1 MTITSIILI
10 AILAVLAIIIIILVF
25 RLGKNKEDVIL
36 HQKLDSFSGQL
47 NQLYEKIGS
56 LDRDSTEILNLTKS
70 FNDILKPTKAR
81 GVVGEIIL
89 ENLLKD
95 VLPDD
100 VIISQHR
107 FNNGKTVDF
116 AIKLPA
122 GIVPIDAKFS
132 VDTFQNYLNAPE
144 QEKGRQKKLV
154 IDGIKKRIDE
164 TSEYIF
170 PDEGTTDFSLMYVPS
185 EAVYYFIIT
194 ESSLVDYANKRRV
207 FITGP
212 NTLYAYL
219 KTILV
224 GFQAMKIEKQ
234 AKEIYNNLRRLDNDI
249 TAVLEEYS
257 VLGTHL
263 KNTSAKY
270 DDVRRKI
277 EGISLR
283 LSNISKDETKGKSNS

>member
-1 MTITSIILI
+1 MTTTSIILI
-10 AILAVLAIIIIILVF
+10 VILSVLAIIIIILVF
-25 RLGKNKEDVIL
+25 KLGKNKEDVIL

-56 LDRDSTEILNLTKS
+56 LDRDSAEILNLTKS

-81 GVVGEIIL
+81 GVVGESIL

-95 VLPDD
+95 VLPSD

-107 FNNGKTVDF
+107 FSNGKTVDF

-132 VDTFQNYLNAPE
+132 VDTFQNYLNASE
-144 QEKGRQKKLV
+144 QEKARQKKLV

-194 ESSLVDYANKRRV
+194 ESSLLDYANKKRI
-207 FITGP
+207 FIAGP

-219 KTILV
+219 KTIFI

-234 AKEIYNNLRRLDNDI
+234 AKEIYNNLRRLDADI
-249 TAVLEEYS
+249 SSILQEYS

-277 EGISLR
+277 ERISLR
-283 LSNISKDETKGKSNS
+283 LANISKDETKSQSSS

>member
-1 MTITSIILI
+1 
-10 AILAVLAIIIIILVF
+10 
-25 RLGKNKEDVIL
+25 
-36 HQKLDSFSGQL
+36 
-47 NQLYEKIGS
+47 
-56 LDRDSTEILNLTKS
+56 
-70 FNDILKPTKAR
+70 LKPTKAR
-81 GVVGEIIL
+81 GVVGESIL

-95 VLPDD
+95 VLPSD

-107 FNNGKTVDF
+107 FSNGKTVDF

-132 VDTFQNYLNAPE
+132 VDTFQNYLNASE
-144 QEKGRQKKLV
+144 QEKARQKKLV

-194 ESSLVDYANKRRV
+194 ESSLLDYANKKRI
-207 FITGP
+207 FIAGP

-219 KTILV
+219 KTIFI

-234 AKEIYNNLRRLDNDI
+234 AKEIYNNLRRLDADI
-249 TAVLEEYS
+249 SSILQEYS

-277 EGISLR
+277 ERISLR
-283 LSNISKDETKGKSNS
+283 LANISKDETKSQSSS